1 MTKRPQ
7 AVRARRNQSFK
18 GRQFTAEVIL
28 SAVRWHLTLPI
39 RYRDLEFMLLDRA
52 LSWLWRLLVGPT
64 NVGRLRGDG
73 DDQDGQVRNIG
84 GSDIRAQAGSIAR
97 LFKVIA

>member
-18 GRQFTAEVIL
+18 GRQFTAEMIL

-39 RYRDLEFMLLDRA
+39 RYRDLEFMLPDRGVELA
-52 LSWLWRLLVGPT
+52 LAAFGRPDERWQATRRWR
-64 NVGRLRGDG
+64 
-73 DDQDGQVRNIG
+73 
-84 GSDIRAQAGSIAR
+84 
-97 LFKVIA
+97 